1 MALIVNGNE
10 TLINGDTYIFNSKH
24 RTKNPFGSQWTI
36 ELKLELDLMNDSLNN
51 NYIEL
56 INNSSKLSQ
65 SYNFLKENNKLKS
78 VGLDNYRQE
87 ELILCKYVETSD
99 KLWHGYPGNYCKYI
113 QDRPNENTLQNM
125 LNKSLITK
133 KEMAK
138 ISKGQR

>member
-10 TLINGDTYIFNSKH
+10 ALINGDTYFFNSKH
-24 RTKNPFGSQWTI
+24 RSKNPHGSQWTI
-36 ELKLELDLMNDSLNN
+36 DLKQELSLMNDSLSN

-65 SYNFLKENNKLKS
+65 SYNFFKVNNKLKS
-78 VGLDNYRQE
+78 VGLDNERQE
-87 ELILCKYVETSD
+87 ELILCKYVETSN
-99 KLWHGYPGNYCKYI
+99 KSWHGYPGNYCKNN
-113 QDRPNENTLQNM
+113 QDRPNETTLKNM

-133 KEMAK
+133 KEMSK